1 MLEFSEETS
10 WSDMLAEYR
19 RAAGLSKS
27 ALARLVGVSIGY
39 ISKLESGKRPPP
51 EYQRNLFC
59 EALGLDERASLSFHI
74 KAELERADPVTIK
87 YLLKMRDETSGDS
100 TDILV
105 SDYVNVR
112 DNRISADDSEYHE
125 TGLHRIPIINKT
137 AAGYPQEFTDLDYPV
152 GIADSYISVP
162 DVTDPNAFGFYVSG
176 DSMEPD
182 FPDGTLLIASPN
194 TIPFDGDPCFVRF
207 SPVCKV
213 DGCTFKRAYFTKDNR
228 IRLVPI
234 NRRYEE
240 QVYPRDEITGLW
252 PVIRSYVKVNR
263 NPDGLTRRK
272 PNLSGRT
279 SERGGHRASAA
290 G

>member
-1 MLEFSEETS
+1 MFEFSEETS
-10 WSDMLAEYR
+10 WADMLAEYR
-19 RAAGLSKS
+19 RYAGLSKS
-27 ALARLVGVSIGY
+27 ALAKMVGVSIGY

-51 EYQRNLFC
+51 EYQRELLC
-59 EALGLDERASLSFHI
+59 EALGLDDEQSRWFHI
-74 KAELERADPVTIK
+74 KAELERADPVTVK
-87 YLLKMRDETSGDS
+87 YLLQFNEQLAQARDRANDFGD
-100 TDILV
+100 I
-105 SDYVNVR
+105 
-112 DNRISADDSEYHE
+112 DSKSEEEACE

-162 DVTDPNAFGFYVSG
+162 DITDPNAFGFYVYG
-176 DSMEPD
+176 DSMSPD

-207 SPVCKV
+207 SPICKV
-213 DGCTFKRAYFTKDNR
+213 EGCTFKRAYFTKDNR

-240 QVYPRDEITGLW
+240 QVYPREEITGLW
-252 PVIRSYVKVNR
+252 PVIRSYGKVNR

>member
-1 MLEFSEETS
+1 MLEFLEETS

-19 RAAGLSKS
+19 RSAGLSKS
-27 ALARLVGVSIGY
+27 ALAKLVGVSIGY
-39 ISKLESGKRPPP
+39 ISKLETGKRPPP
-51 EYQRNLFC
+51 EYQRNLLC
-59 EALGLDERASLSFHI
+59 EALGLDEEQSQLFHI
-74 KAELERADPVTIK
+74 KAELERADPVTVK
-87 YLLKMRDETSGDS
+87 YLLQLNEQ
-100 TDILV
+100 L
-105 SDYVNVR
+105 VR
-112 DNRISADDSEYHE
+112 DDHRQMNDFESAESEIDVSYE

-162 DVTDPNAFGFYVSG
+162 DITDPNAFGFYVYG

-240 QVYPRDEITGLW
+240 QVYPREEITGLW
-252 PVIRSYVKVNR
+252 PVIRSYVRVNR
-263 NPDGLTRRK
+263 NPDGLTRRR

>member
-1 MLEFSEETS
+1 MFEFFEETS
-10 WSDMLAEYR
+10 WGDMLSEYR

-27 ALARLVGVSIGY
+27 ALAKLVGVSIGY

-51 EYQRNLFC
+51 EHQRNLLC
-59 EALGLDERASLSFHI
+59 EALGLDEHQSLIFHT
-74 KAELERADPVTIK
+74 KAELERADPVTVK
-87 YLLKMRDETSGDS
+87 YLVQIG
-100 TDILV
+100 
-105 SDYVNVR
+105 SDLLHNK
-112 DNRISADDSEYHE
+112 NESEFDDSQEISNSNYTCSYDE
-125 TGLHRIPIINKT
+125 SGLHRIPIINKT

-162 DVTDPNAFGFYVSG
+162 DVTDPNAFGFYVYG

-194 TIPFDGDPCFVRF
+194 TVPFDGDPCFVRF

-213 DGCTFKRAYFTKDNR
+213 DGCTFKRVYITRDNR
-228 IRLVPI
+228 VRLVPI
-234 NRRYEE
+234 NRKYEE
-240 QVYPRDEITGLW
+240 QVYPREEITGLW
-252 PVIRSYVKVNR
+252 PVIRSYIKINR
-263 NPDGLTRRK
+263 NPDGITRRK